1 MRNQIVA
8 EELEI
13 GFEERQKG
21 VKGDM
26 NVNAHAE
33 PLKGWREFESGLHLP
48 EEGGQGG

>member
-13 GFEERQKG
+13 GFEEGQKG

-26 NVNAHAE
+26 NVNADAE
-33 PLKGWREFESGLHLP
+33 AVKGWREFEWGLHLP
-48 EEGGQGG
+48 EEGGEGG